1 MSGITDKL
9 MYATK
14 PTAVDAK
21 YYTHTCLPVNGTSFG
36 GGEIVR
42 IDVPCAQYGT
52 YLDTQNS
59 YLKFTINNTSKNTSD
74 ANAVVNI
81 DGSAYSFIDRQ
92 QILYSGYTLEDI
104 SDYGVLASILLDNNT
119 SMESRMTYWHILAGT
134 HKHTYTEAQARHGLQ
149 IAAGGSLTV
158 YIPVLGSIV
167 GQNIDKYL
175 PLGQLTASDS
185 LRLELT
191 LAQAGVPV
199 KTNAATDTGT
209 FTITDVEYVAHIV
222 KLSDDA
228 EAMVRRSI
236 TGGKYR
242 IHGDSFRSFNQTL
255 SSGVNNSTV
264 NIPVKV
270 SSLKTM
276 LIAHRYQTSITGK
289 NKASVT
295 NRTRADLTEY
305 YIQVGSVRLP
315 QKPIKTND
323 TYCAEAQIE
332 LQKALH
338 QFSRKGISLSYM
350 AVDWVATATSADH
363 GAFVVGMD
371 LESFSGKSDVLNQ
384 GMNTMSQ
391 PIHFIG
397 TYDGLPADAIV
408 TTFCHFDQIL
418 EIEVGTGL
426 AKVMF

>member
-9 MYATK
+9 AYVEK

-42 IDVPCAQYGT
+42 IDVPCSQYGT

-59 YLKFTINNTSKNTSD
+59 YLKFTINNTSKTAAD
-74 ANAVVNI
+74 ANALVNI

-92 QILYSGYTLEDI
+92 QVLYSGYTLEDI
-104 SDYGVLASILLDNNT
+104 SDLGVLASILLDNNT
-119 SMESRMTYWHILAGT
+119 DMESRMTYWHILAGT
-134 HKHTYTEAQARHGLQ
+134 HKHTFSEAAVRHGAQ

-158 YIPVLGSIV
+158 FIPVLGSIV
-167 GQNIDKYL
+167 GQNLDKYL
-175 PLGQLTASDS
+175 PIGQLTASDS

-191 LAQAGVPV
+191 LAQNGAPV
-199 KTNAATDTGT
+199 KTAAATDTGA

-228 EAMVRRSI
+228 ESMVRRSI

-242 IHGDSFRSFNQTL
+242 IHGDTYRSFNQTL
-255 SSGVNNSTV
+255 SNGVNNSTV

-270 SSLKTM
+270 SSLKTL
-276 LIAHRYQTSITGK
+276 LIAHRYQASISGK
-289 NKASVT
+289 NKASIT
-295 NRTRADLTEY
+295 NRTRGDLKEY
-305 YIQVGSVRLP
+305 YFQIGSVRLP
-315 QKPIKTND
+315 QKPIKTDD

-338 QFSRKGISLSYM
+338 QYSRKGLALSYM
-350 AVDWVATATSADH
+350 SADWVSTATTDNY
-363 GAFVVGMD
+363 GAFVVGID

-384 GMNTMSQ
+384 GLSTISQ
-391 PIHFIG
+391 PLHFIG
-397 TYDGLPADAIV
+397 TYDTLPADAII
-408 TTFCHFDQIL
+408 TTFAHFDQIL